1 MAAEKTARDG
11 VAPVPDYAIGT
22 TLQAPFDEVVASV
35 KAALR
40 DEGFGVLC
48 EIDVQATLR
57 EKLGVER
64 GRYLII
70 GACNPPL
77 AHKALEAEPDLGV
90 FLPCNVVVY
99 EDGPVVAGARR
110 RPAQHARRDRESRAR
125 RRRRRGRF
133 ALRSGRGGPRLMADA
148 FDPTHAHNL
157 EAAERLE
164 ALSAGRRRVAA
175 APRRRRD
182 RGRLRRRHRCLQRRH
197 GGGAAA
203 GG

>member
-35 KAALR
+35 KAALK

-99 EDGPVVAGARR
+99 EDGPAVLVRAVDPRSMLGGIENPVLDAVAGEVALRFARVVA
-110 RPAQHARRDRESRAR
+110 
-125 RRRRRGRF
+125 
-133 ALRSGRGGPRLMADA
+133 ALG
-148 FDPTHAHNL
+148 
-157 EAAERLE
+157 
-164 ALSAGRRRVAA
+164 
-175 APRRRRD
+175 
-182 RGRLRRRHRCLQRRH
+182 
-197 GGGAAA
+197 
-203 GG
+203 